1 MDTYG
6 RFWKTWGILLALTS
20 IMVFVDVMRMPRLVL
35 LVVLL
40 AAMLTKAALI
50 AARFMDL
57 EHEKIA
63 VGISV
68 AFSLLFF
75 GALLYALMAPDSVA
89 ILHGGR

>member
-1 MDTYG
+1 MDIYR
-6 RFWKTWGILLALTS
+6 RFWRTWGILLGLTS
-20 IMVFVDVMRMPRLVL
+20 IMVFVDVMHMPRLLL

-57 EHEKIA
+57 EHEKIV
-63 VGISV
+63 VGFSV

-75 GALLYALMAPDSVA
+75 GAVLFALIAPDGVA
-89 ILHGGR
+89 VLHGGR

>member
-6 RFWKTWGILLALTS
+6 RFWKTWAILLVVTAT
-20 IMVFVDVMRMPRLVL
+20 MVFVDVMRLPRMALVF
-35 LVVLL
+35 VLL
-40 AAMLTKAALI
+40 AAMLTKAFLI

-57 EHEKIA
+57 EHEKLV
-63 VGISV
+63 VGVSV

-75 GALLYALMAPDSVA
+75 GAILYALITPDGVA

>member
-1 MDTYG
+1 MSSYG

-20 IMVFVDVMRMPRLVL
+20 IMVFVDVMQMPRLVL

-40 AAMLTKAALI
+40 AAMLAKASLI
-50 AARFMDL
+50 AGRFMDL
-57 EHEKIA
+57 EHETIA

-75 GALLYALMAPDSVA
+75 GAILYALMAPDSLA